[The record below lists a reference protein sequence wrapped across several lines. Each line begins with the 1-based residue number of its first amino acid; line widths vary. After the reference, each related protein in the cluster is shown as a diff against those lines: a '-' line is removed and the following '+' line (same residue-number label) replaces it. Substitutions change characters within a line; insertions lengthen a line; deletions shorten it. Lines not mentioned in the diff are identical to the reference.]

1 MATARP
7 APADPSTPR
16 LELDRFLP
24 YRLNVLA
31 ALTSDGVA
39 RLYSR
44 QFGVSIP
51 EWRIVA
57 TLGEHVKLTAHAIGA
72 HSHMH
77 KTKVSRAV
85 GDLISRGVVRREIN
99 KDDLR
104 EAFLSLTA
112 EGRAIY
118 EGIAPLALSYEVRL
132 VEGLNDVERAAVN
145 DAVATLTRRSRALL
159 DEIKREQA
167 KGGKQDPAAP
177 PARLRDS

>member
-7 APADPSTPR
+7 RSAEAAPTG
-16 LELDRFLP
+16 LELDRYLP

-31 ALTSDGVA
+31 ALASDGVA

-51 EWRIVA
+51 EWRIIA
-57 TLGEHVKLTAHAIGA
+57 TLGEQVKLTAHAIGA

-132 VEGLNDVERAAVN
+132 VEGLTEAERAAVD
-145 DAVATLTRRSRALL
+145 DAVTTLTRRSRALL
-159 DEIKREQA
+159 EEIKREQA
-167 KGGKQDPAAP
+167 KSGGRTRPAPGGRA
-177 PARLRDS
+177 AR

>member
-1 MATARP
+1 MATAKPRP
-7 APADPSTPR
+7 TDDPRPC

-31 ALTSDGVA
+31 ALTADGVA

-51 EWRIVA
+51 EWRIIA
-57 TLGEHVKLTAHAIGA
+57 TLGEYAKLTAHAIGA

-85 GDLISRGVVRREIN
+85 GDLISRGIVRREIN

-104 EAFLSLTA
+104 EAFLSLTT

-118 EGIAPLALSYEVRL
+118 EGIAPLALGYEVRL
-132 VEGLNDVERAAVN
+132 VEGLSETEREAVESAISA
-145 DAVATLTRRSRALL
+145 LTRRSRALL
-159 DEIKREQA
+159 DEIKKEEV
-167 KGGKQDPAAP
+167 GG
-177 PARLRDS
+177 